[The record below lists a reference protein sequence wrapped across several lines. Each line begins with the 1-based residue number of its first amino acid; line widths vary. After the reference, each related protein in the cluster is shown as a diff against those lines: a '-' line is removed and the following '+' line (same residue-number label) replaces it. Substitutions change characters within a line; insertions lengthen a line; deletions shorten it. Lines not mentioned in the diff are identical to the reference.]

1 VSKAKTP
8 VAMPIILQKWDTL
21 INITLNPLNAS
32 VRSISD
38 ETIESFIAQSELER
52 VNVRNL
58 LIEGVIDRQKIM
70 DKQQYVQIIQAM
82 LIRLLDKLHTYKQLK
97 GLSDKLICLYITVSQ
112 HVEDV
117 LNFIEDFFGNYFDRN
132 EKVPAPYLL
141 VSIEELCEQLQ
152 HLQEN
157 LKLNLKID
165 RELGEI
171 LVSNFKVFCSL
182 KSTGPTYN
190 ELLYKKDLI
199 NELLSD
205 NVLKSESSIRE
216 VLFYFNFNDDDFV
229 AYLFDKFKALT
240 EGFGSSQEKICA
252 LRYEQKTMN
261 QLRTKLNCFL
271 SPNMPSLKEQVN
283 SWIEEEIKFL
293 QIEPAFSRPVKTESE
308 IDDKIQT
315 SLSVSKL
322 ALLIRLMVI
331 DKIITN
337 RVVAQVL
344 RVVIKTVATTQSDN
358 IGFSSFESKYHKT
371 DKGTVSAVKDMLFR
385 WINILNQL

>member
-1 VSKAKTP
+1 
-8 VAMPIILQKWDTL
+8 MPIILQKWDML
-21 INITLNPLNAS
+21 INTTLNPLNAS
-32 VRSISD
+32 KEPVSS
-38 ETIESFIAQSELER
+38 ETVKRFIAESELER
-52 VNVRNL
+52 ENVRNL

-70 DKQQYVQIIQAM
+70 DKQQYVQIVQAM
-82 LIRLLDKLHTYKQLK
+82 LIRLLDKLHSYKQVK
-97 GLSDKLICLYITVSQ
+97 GLDGKLTCLCNCVSQ
-112 HVEDV
+112 HLEDI

-141 VSIEELCEQLQ
+141 ISIEQLCEQLQ
-152 HLQEN
+152 QLQKN
-157 LKLNLKID
+157 LQVNGGLD
-165 RELGEI
+165 RELSEI
-171 LVSNFKVFCSL
+171 LVNNFKRFCSI

-190 ELLYKKDLI
+190 ELLYQKDLM

-205 NVLKSESSIRE
+205 NVLQCESSVRE
-216 VLFYFNFNDDDFV
+216 VLFYFNFNNDDFV
-229 AYLFDKFKALT
+229 AYLFNSLKALT
-240 EGFGSSQEKICA
+240 EDFASNKEKISA

-271 SPNMPSLKEQVN
+271 SRNMPALKEQVN

-293 QIEPAFSRPVKTESE
+293 QIEPAFSVPVRTESE
-308 IDDKIQT
+308 TDDKIQT

-322 ALLIRLMVI
+322 ALLVRLMVI

-344 RVVIKTVATTQSDN
+344 RVVIRTVATSQVEN

-371 DKGTVSAVKDMLFR
+371 DKGTISAVKEMLFR

>member
-1 VSKAKTP
+1 
-8 VAMPIILQKWDTL
+8 MPIILQKWDML
-21 INITLNPLNAS
+21 INTTLNPLNAS
-32 VRSISD
+32 KEPVSS
-38 ETIESFIAQSELER
+38 ETVKRFIAESELER
-52 VNVRNL
+52 ENVRNL
-58 LIEGVIDRQKIM
+58 LIEAVIDRQKIM
-70 DKQQYVQIIQAM
+70 DKQQYVQIVQAM
-82 LIRLLDKLHTYKQLK
+82 LIRLLDKLHSYKQVK
-97 GLSDKLICLYITVSQ
+97 GLDGKLTCLYNCVSQ
-112 HVEDV
+112 HLEDI

-141 VSIEELCEQLQ
+141 ISIEQLCEQLQ
-152 HLQEN
+152 QLQKN
-157 LKLNLKID
+157 LQINGGLD
-165 RELGEI
+165 RELSEI
-171 LVSNFKVFCSL
+171 LVNNFKRFCSI

-190 ELLYKKDLI
+190 ELLYQKDLM

-205 NVLKSESSIRE
+205 NVLQSESSVRE
-216 VLFYFNFNDDDFV
+216 VLFYFNFNNDDFV
-229 AYLFDKFKALT
+229 AYLFNKLKALT
-240 EGFGSSQEKICA
+240 EDFASNKEKISA

-271 SPNMPSLKEQVN
+271 SRNMPALKEQVN

-293 QIEPAFSRPVKTESE
+293 QIEPAFSVPVRTESGT
-308 IDDKIQT
+308 DDKIQT

-322 ALLIRLMVI
+322 ALLVRLMVI

-344 RVVIKTVATTQSDN
+344 RVVIRTVATSQAEN

-371 DKGTVSAVKDMLFR
+371 DKGTISAVKEMLFR